1 MLSEERNGNFTSSE
15 IVALTTNGKAK
26 DSFGAPFYTYIEEC
40 NMERRLKRS
49 ISCEENAR
57 PLSWGKLCERYVCD
71 NPEILGLEY
80 SVNLSDTTRH
90 PTIDCWLGSEDVLK
104 EDTVGD
110 IKSPKTLKSFC
121 QLVDAIVMV
130 EADGVWVMDGTQTMN
145 NIRFGWVDKNG
156 FERKKHPDGEKY
168 YWQLVSN
175 GTIHNKKFAELIVF
189 VPYKSELPEL
199 KKLALVLD
207 AESGVYQYSW
217 VANANDSEL
226 TYLNDK
232 GLYKNKTVIR
242 FEIPQADKDFLTS
255 RVTTASQLL
264 NK

>member
-26 DSFGAPFYTYIEEC
+26 DSFGAPFYTYVEEC

-49 ISCEENAR
+49 ISCEENAK
-57 PLSWGKLCERYVCD
+57 PLSWGKICERYVCD
-71 NPEILGLEY
+71 NPQILGLEY

-121 QLVDAIVMV
+121 QLVDCVYV
-130 EADGVWVMDGTQTMN
+130 KKLEGMDAMN
-145 NIRFGWVDKNG
+145 YIRDNHK
-156 FERKKHPDGEKY
+156 DGEKY
-168 YWQLVSN
+168 YWQIVSN
-175 GTIHNKKFAELIVF
+175 AIIHDKKFGELIVF

-217 VANANDSEL
+217 VANVNDSEL
-226 TYLNDK
+226 TYLNDI
-232 GLYKNKTVIR
+232 GVYKNKTVIR
-242 FEIPQADKDFLTS
+242 FEIPQEDKTFLTS
-255 RVTTASQLL
+255 RVLSASELL
-264 NK
+264 ENI

>member
-1 MLSEERNGNFTSSE
+1 MALSGERNGNFTSSE

-26 DSFGAPFYTYIEEC
+26 DSFGAPFYTYVEEC

-49 ISCEENAR
+49 ISCEENSR

-71 NPEILGLEY
+71 NPQILGLEY

-90 PTIDCWLGSEDVLK
+90 PNIDCWLGSEDVLK

-121 QLVDAIVMV
+121 QLVDCVYV
-130 EADGVWVMDGTQTMN
+130 KKLDGMDAMN
-145 NIRFGWVDKNG
+145 YIRDNHK
-156 FERKKHPDGEKY
+156 DGEKY
-168 YWQLVSN
+168 YWQIVSN
-175 GTIHNKKFAELIVF
+175 AIIHDKKFGELIVF
-189 VPYKSELPEL
+189 VPYKSELSEL

-226 TYLNDK
+226 PYLNDS
-232 GLYKNKTVIR
+232 GIYKNKTVIR
-242 FEIPQADKDFLTS
+242 FEIPQEDKDFLTS
-255 RVTTASQLL
+255 RVLSASKLL
-264 NK
+264 ENW

>member
-26 DSFGAPFYTYIEEC
+26 DSFGAPFYTYVEEC

-49 ISCEENAR
+49 ISCEENAK
-57 PLSWGKLCERYVCD
+57 PLSWGKICERYVCD
-71 NPEILGLEY
+71 NPQILGLEY

-90 PTIDCWLGSEDVLK
+90 PTIDWWLGSEEVLK

-121 QLVDAIVMV
+121 QLVDCVYV
-130 EADGVWVMDGTQTMN
+130 KKLEGMDAMN
-145 NIRFGWVDKNG
+145 YIRDNHK
-156 FERKKHPDGEKY
+156 DGEKY
-168 YWQLVSN
+168 YQQIVSN
-175 GTIHNKKFAELIVF
+175 AIIHDKKFGELIVF

-226 TYLNDK
+226 TYLNDI
-232 GLYKNKTVIR
+232 GVYKNKTVIR
-242 FEIPQADKDFLTS
+242 FEIPQEDKTFLTS
-255 RVTTASQLL
+255 RVLSASELL
-264 NK
+264 ENI

>member
-1 MLSEERNGNFTSSE
+1 MGLSAERNGNFTSSE

-26 DSFGAPFYTYIEEC
+26 DTFGAPFYTYIEEC

-121 QLVDAIVMV
+121 QLVDCVYV
-130 EADGVWVMDGTQTMN
+130 KKLDGMDAMN
-145 NIRFGWVDKNG
+145 YIRDNHK
-156 FERKKHPDGEKY
+156 DGEKY
-168 YWQLVSN
+168 YWQIVSN
-175 GTIHNKKFAELIVF
+175 AIIHDKKFGELIVF

-226 TYLNDK
+226 TYLNDS
-232 GLYKNKTVIR
+232 GVYKNKTVIR
-242 FEIPQADKDFLTS
+242 FDIPQEDKTLLTN
-255 RVTTASQLL
+255 RVLSASKLL
-264 NK
+264 ENG